1 MSWILP
7 FSVLLSIVLGLLAP
21 VLYRSL
27 GSRLGRLLAV
37 VPLTMFIYF
46 AGLATRVADGEI
58 VRASYRW
65 FSIPMQWLQSSN
77 GGESTVVDINFGFSL
92 DGLALLFVLLI
103 TGIGALVLFYA
114 GSYLSKDEDH
124 PTFFAYLML
133 FIGAMLGVVLADNL
147 LMLYMFWEATSFTS
161 FLLIGFW
168 SHRDESRHGAL
179 KALLVTAG
187 GGLALLTGSVL
198 ILVITGS
205 ADLAT
210 ILASGGLL
218 HESPLYPV
226 VLILVLLGAFTKSA
240 QVPFHLWLPN
250 AMEAPTPVS
259 AYLHSAAMVKAGIY
273 LIARMSGIVGG
284 SSLWVLIVS
293 AVGITSLVLGAYLA
307 LRQTDLKAILAFSTI
322 SQLGLIVTLFG
333 WGTPLAITA
342 AIFHILN
349 HSVFK
354 AALFMMVGIVDK
366 QTQSRDI
373 RRLKGLGTVMPI
385 TAGIALISSLAL
397 AGVPPLNGFISKEM
411 FFTASLEVNTVLASM
426 PGVGT
431 IAAYVFPILAVVGS
445 ILTFVYSLIISHG
458 VFYKRHTRG
467 GEFANAARPSDPAP
481 MDPAPSLWLAPG
493 ILAATAVVLGVA
505 PGIVD
510 GNVVASAA
518 SAVLGQPARSPLALW
533 HGFNVPL
540 LMSLGVIV
548 VGVIAYTR
556 VDGLRR
562 TLQRIPTRLNV
573 NRIYDWSLDTLT
585 RVSEFVEARLLT
597 GFTRDY
603 IAYLLGFLL
612 LLLGF
617 TVVKTGA
624 FPLQTDWPLR
634 GALEWAEMLF
644 VVLIAVTAL
653 SVPFFRSR
661 VAAVIAL
668 GAIGTS
674 LVMLWTLFRAPDLAI
689 SMLVVETVTLLL
701 FLLVFVYLP
710 RLTRDVFPRFTRWV
724 NVVIAG
730 GAGVAITLLLL
741 GARGIRIGSPISDWY
756 IENSLSAAQ
765 GRNIVNVILVDF
777 RGFDTLFE
785 ITVLALA
792 GLGVYI
798 LSNLR
803 FKGGPK

>member
-21 VLYRSL
+21 VLYRSF
-27 GSRLGRLLAV
+27 GSSLGRFLAV

-46 AGLATRVADGEI
+46 AGLATRIADGEI
-58 VRASYRW
+58 VRATYRW
-65 FSIPMQWLQSSN
+65 FSIPMQWLQSAN

-114 GSYLSKDEDH
+114 GSYLSKDEDQ
-124 PTFFAYLML
+124 PKFFAYLML

-147 LMLYMFWEATSFTS
+147 FMLYMFWEATSFTS

-168 SHRDESRHGAL
+168 SHRDASRRGAL

-187 GGLALLTGSVL
+187 GGLALLAGSVL

-205 ADLAT
+205 ADLTT

-218 HESPLYPV
+218 HASPLYPV
-226 VLILVLLGAFTKSA
+226 VLILVLVGAFTKSA
-240 QVPFHLWLPN
+240 QAPFHLWLPN

-373 RRLKGLGTVMPI
+373 RRLKGLGSVMPI
-385 TAGIALISSLAL
+385 TAGIALIASFAL

-411 FFTASLEVNTVLASM
+411 FFSASLEVSAVLASM
-426 PGVGT
+426 PAAGT
-431 IAAYVFPILAVVGS
+431 IAAYVFPILAVLGS

-458 VFYKRHTRG
+458 VFYKRDKRE
-467 GEFANAARPSDPAP
+467 GEIDNAALPIDPP
-481 MDPAPSLWLAPG
+481 VNLWLAPG
-493 ILAATAVVLGVA
+493 LLAATAVVLGVA

-518 SAVLGQPARSPLALW
+518 SAVLGKPADSPLALW
-533 HGFNVPL
+533 HGFNLPL
-540 LMSLGVIV
+540 LMSLGVTV
-548 VGVIAYTR
+548 VGVTSYTR
-556 VDGLRR
+556 VDGVRR
-562 TLQRIPTRLNV
+562 TLQRIPARLNM
-573 NRIYDWSLDTLT
+573 NAIYDWGLDTLT
-585 RVSEFVEARLLT
+585 KVSEFVEARMLT

-603 IAYLLGFLL
+603 IAYLLAFLL
-612 LLLGF
+612 VLLGL
-617 TVVKTGA
+617 TVVNTGA
-624 FPLQTDWPLR
+624 FSLQTDWPPS
-634 GALEWAEMLF
+634 GTLEWAELLF
-644 VVLIAVTAL
+644 VALIAVTAL

-661 VAAVIAL
+661 VAAIIAL
-668 GAIGTS
+668 GAIGTG
-674 LVMLWTLFRAPDLAI
+674 LVMLWTLVRAPDLAI
-689 SMLVVETVTLLL
+689 SMLVIETVALLL

-710 RLTRDVFPRFTRWV
+710 RLRRDVFPRFARWV

-730 GAGVAITLLLL
+730 GTGVVVTLLLL
-741 GARGIRIGSPISDWY
+741 GARGIRVGSPLSDWY
-756 IENSLSAAQ
+756 IENSLSAAN

-777 RGFDTLFE
+777 RGFDTLLE
-785 ITVLALA
+785 ISVLALA